1 MNFVDLTITAL
12 TFIQGQWWSIRLR
25 DEKIKIDHIIWL
37 FFFSSCP
44 TLTEC
49 IVCKCDN
56 DERAV
61 ADMFRILCIPSIRPH
76 HRSCSCPNANRRNP
90 NDSVAGARCPDHWTP
105 PSNGT
110 WSAGIPPC
118 WTAQRERVPKHCETH
133 KQTQSIYYS
142 LTCINQMH
150 RPYCIN
156 IPMELVTHLFCIVCM
171 MIHRVT
177 T

>member
-1 MNFVDLTITAL
+1 MKRLKSITS
-12 TFIQGQWWSIRLR
+12 F
-25 DEKIKIDHIIWL
+25 DC

-110 WSAGIPPC
+110 WSAGTPPC

-133 KQTQSIYYS
+133 TNKHNQFIIHWLALIKCIDRIASTIPWSWS
-142 LTCINQMH
+142 LTCSA
-150 RPYCIN
+150 
-156 IPMELVTHLFCIVCM
+156 LSAW
-171 MIHRVT
+171 
-177 T
+177 